1 MPERILIVEDQVE
14 VRDALRD
21 LFVAAGYEVTVAKD
35 GYDAIEKAVSEDYA
49 VITMDV
55 RMPGMNGI
63 RATDLLRE
71 RRPSIPV
78 VIISGYLGDTFEYR
92 KTLEGM
98 GVKHFLEK
106 PVSMTEAV
114 ETIRRAIAEGEGSG
128 RAGERGGA

>member
-1 MPERILIVEDQVE
+1 MPERILIVEDQAE
-14 VRDALRD
+14 VREALRD
-21 LFVAAGYEVTVAKD
+21 LFTAAGYEVSVAKD
-35 GYDAIEKAVSEDYA
+35 GYDAIEKAVSEDYD

-92 KTLEGM
+92 KTLEAM
-98 GVKHFLEK
+98 GVKYFLEK
-106 PVSMTEAV
+106 PVSLADAV
-114 ETIRRAIAEGEGSG
+114 QTVRRAIEEGK
-128 RAGERGGA
+128 RGERGA

>member
-1 MPERILIVEDQVE
+1 MPERILIVEDQTE
-14 VRDALRD
+14 VREALRD
-21 LFVAAGYEVTVAKD
+21 LFVAAGYEVSVAKD
-35 GYDAIEKAVSEDYA
+35 GYDAIEKAVSEDYD

-98 GVKHFLEK
+98 GVRYFLEK
-106 PVSMTEAV
+106 PVSMAEAV
-114 ETIRRAIAEGEGSG
+114 KTVRRAIKEARKSAE
-128 RAGERGGA
+128 A

>member
-1 MPERILIVEDQVE
+1 MPERILIVEDQTE
-14 VRDALRD
+14 VREALRD
-21 LFVAAGYEVTVAKD
+21 LFVAAGYEVSVAKD
-35 GYDAIEKAVSEDYA
+35 GYDAIEKAVSEDYD

-78 VIISGYLGDTFEYR
+78 VIISGYLGDAFEYR

-98 GVKHFLEK
+98 GVRYFLEK
-106 PVSMTEAV
+106 PVSMAEAV
-114 ETIRRAIAEGEGSG
+114 KTVRRAIKEARKSAE
-128 RAGERGGA
+128 A